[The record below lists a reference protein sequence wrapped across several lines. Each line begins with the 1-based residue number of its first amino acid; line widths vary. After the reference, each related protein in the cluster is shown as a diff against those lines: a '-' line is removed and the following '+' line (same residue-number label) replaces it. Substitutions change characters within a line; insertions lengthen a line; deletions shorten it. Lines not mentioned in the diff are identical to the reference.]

1 MSVLRAIRDR
11 KPAFISSL
19 KQKLHYQPPLSEMDL
34 KAGLAGCSTNE
45 GARGSSLVALWV
57 KGLALSLQ
65 WLGLLLWHRFNPWPG
80 RNERKEGRKEG
91 WEGGRDKGSQNPNY
105 TLWRIIFYN
114 SNSKQ
119 EALNSARGWK
129 RYWTDRLRH

>member
-45 GARGSSLVALWV
+45 GARGSSLVAC
-57 KGLALSLQ
+57 GLRVWHCHCSGSGCCFGIGSIPG
-65 WLGLLLWHRFNPWPG
+65 LGVTK
-80 RNERKEGRKEG
+80 ERKEGRK
-91 WEGGRDKGSQNPNY
+91 GGREEGTRAHRTQ
-105 TLWRIIFYN
+105 IIPY
-114 SNSKQ
+114 
-119 EALNSARGWK
+119 GG
-129 RYWTDRLRH
+129 